1 MKYVTRMTAIAA
13 LAILAACGGQPNTAP
28 RPSGG
33 GDAMGGANSSRSAVD
48 TFLSTIRGGDL
59 QALAL
64 IWGTAEGPARDQGM
78 GREELEQRELIM
90 IWCINHDNATVG
102 GELPY
107 GETGRAYQV
116 TLHRGARS
124 RTTTMYTIPSSNGR
138 WYVEN
143 VDLDPALRDFCRER

>member
-1 MKYVTRMTAIAA
+1 MKYVTRMAAIAA
-13 LAILAACGGQPNTAP
+13 LAVITACGGQPDSAP

-33 GDAMGGANSSRSAVD
+33 GNALGGATSSRSAVD
-48 TFLSTIRGGDL
+48 TFLATIRTGDL

-64 IWGTAEGPARDQGM
+64 IWGTSAGPARDQGM

-90 IWCINHDNATVG
+90 IWCINHDSATVG
-102 GELPY
+102 GELPH

-116 TLHRGARS
+116 TLNRGQRS
-124 RTTTMYTIPSSNGR
+124 RTTTVYTVPGPGGR

-143 VDLDPALRDFCRER
+143 VDLDPALRDYCRER